1 MSLGE
6 GCIVRGT
13 GSDGKGIYRGLGVF
27 RGGIGAEHNV
37 AERSVAEQSE
47 AKRSES

>member
-13 GSDGKGIYRGLGVF
+13 GSDGKGIYRGLGGGF
-27 RGGIGAEHNV
+27 RGGIV
-37 AERSVAEQSE
+37 AERSVAEPSE
-47 AKRSES
+47 AERSEA

>member
-13 GSDGKGIYRGLGVF
+13 WSDGKGIYRGS
-27 RGGIGAEHNV
+27 GGISGRDCGV
-37 AERSVAEQSE
+37 AERSVA
-47 AKRSES
+47 